1 MNRLTSLVCAA
12 VVAVA
17 AWPAVSL
24 AQQAASGVS
33 VEALRGPLHL
43 LQGRG
48 GNVVASV
55 GFDGILLID
64 DDYAEL
70 GPEYEKA
77 IAGLTEFGLMPGFVV
92 NTHWHADHTGNNE
105 YWASRGA
112 VILAH
117 ENVRVRMSTPQEI
130 EALDMQVEPSP
141 RMALPMVTFE
151 DSLALHFNG
160 GDIEVQHY
168 AAGHTDGD
176 SVIYYVEDNVVHTGD
191 LFFKD
196 AYPFIDLS
204 SGGSVDGYIAS
215 VEAVLSRVDDGT
227 LIVPGHGDTANRE
240 DFERF
245 LAMLKSTTEAV
256 RTALDKGLSVEEI
269 QQLTLGAKW
278 ADWGE
283 GFIDEKAWIATIAA
297 DHR

>member
-1 MNRLTSLVCAA
+1 MNRLTSFVFAA
-12 VVAVA
+12 ALAVL
-17 AWPAVSL
+17 AWHPVSL
-24 AQQAASGVS
+24 AQQAASDVS

-55 GFDGILLID
+55 GLDGILLID
-64 DDYAEL
+64 NDYAEL
-70 GPEYEKA
+70 GPAYEKA
-77 IAGLTEFGLMPGFVV
+77 IANLTEFGLMPGFVV
-92 NTHWHADHTGNNE
+92 NTHWHTDHTGNNE

-117 ENVRVRMSTPQEI
+117 ENVRVRMSNPQTI
-130 EALDMQVEPSP
+130 EALDRQVEPSP
-141 RMALPMVTFE
+141 SMALPLVTFD
-151 DSLALHFNG
+151 DSVALHFNG

-168 AAGHTDGD
+168 PAGHTDGD
-176 SVIYYVEDNVVHTGD
+176 SVIYYVQDNVVHTGD
-191 LFFKD
+191 LYFKD

-204 SGGSVDGYIAS
+204 SGGSVDGYIAN
-215 VEAVLSRVDDGT
+215 VEAVLARVDDGT
-227 LIVPGHGDTANRE
+227 LIVPGHGDTANKE

-256 RTALDKGLSVEEI
+256 RSALDKGLSIEEI
-269 QQLTLGAKW
+269 QKLTLGAKW
-278 ADWGE
+278 ADWGK
-283 GFIDEKAWIATIAA
+283 GFIDEQAWIATIAA